1 MIGNGHLETGIKMDK
16 IEVQGLVKVYKEN
29 CIINGI
35 NMEFETGKAYG
46 IVGRNGAG
54 KSVFLKLLMGVLK
67 PTEGI
72 ILFGRNDKNVSIG
85 AVIDGCELYMDLT
98 GMENLTYLAGFRK
111 VIGKDK
117 IRSTILQVGLDPDDK
132 RRIRKYSLGM
142 RKRLLIAQAI
152 MEEPDILILDEPA
165 NSLDRNGVNMLYE
178 VIDIA
183 KKRGATIFVASHYK
197 EDIERLCDVTYEMK
211 EGKLC

>member
-1 MIGNGHLETGIKMDK
+1 MVNRMDK
-16 IEVQGLVKVYKEN
+16 IKVQNLVKVYKEN
-29 CIINGI
+29 RVIDEINLD
-35 NMEFETGKAYG
+35 FDTGKAYG

-67 PTEGI
+67 PTEGTV
-72 ILFGRNDKNVSIG
+72 LLGNNDEKVSIG

-117 IRSTILQVGLDPDDK
+117 IRSTLLQVGLDPDDR

-152 MEEPDILILDEPA
+152 MEEPDLLILDEPA
-165 NSLDRNGVNMLYE
+165 NSLDQNGVNMLYE
-178 VIDIA
+178 VVDEA
-183 KKRGATIFVASHYK
+183 KKRGATIFMTSHYK
-197 EDIERLCDVTYEMK
+197 EDIERLCDITYEMK